1 MIVVNKYLIIL
12 LQLIC
17 DTTLCVLPLIK
28 MAAVSAAGNSPLF
41 QEPPVGL
48 KSKICPNYCHHG
60 TRG

>member
-1 MIVVNKYLIIL
+1 
-12 LQLIC
+12 
-17 DTTLCVLPLIK
+17 